1 MIRLTA
7 GVCLLWTTCGA
18 AVAVDGVFPYPY
30 HKHTLP
36 NGLTAIIIPMESPG
50 LVAYYSVVRTGSRDE
65 VEPGRSGFA
74 HFFEHMMFR
83 GTKKYPQ
90 NAYNAIVTGIGAQ
103 ANAFTTDDLTAY
115 HLTFAKVDLEKV
127 IEIESDRFQNLDYG
141 KPAFQTEAGAVYGE
155 YRKSVTE
162 PFALLQEKLQDT
174 AYDVHTYKH
183 TTMGFEADI
192 KTMPAA
198 YDYSRE
204 FFRRFY
210 RPENVVLIV
219 AGDVDPKAAMTL
231 IEKYYGKWKK
241 GYVAPDVKMEPIH
254 TKERTAEVSYPG
266 RTLPLL
272 VVAYQGDAYDPANRD
287 YVAALLLDD
296 LAFGESS
303 PLFRKLVIEEQK
315 VQFIGAHFPQ
325 NRNMPLFEIISMVK
339 KADDLDYVKNE
350 IYRTLEEFKEEP
362 ADAKKLAELKRRNKY
377 AFLMQLDTPDHVAGA
392 LARLAALTGSI
403 ETVNEFYAA
412 IDKVTPEDVQ
422 NAARRYFVPG
432 RRTVVVLKGAAE

>member
-1 MIRLTA
+1 
-7 GVCLLWTTCGA
+7 
-18 AVAVDGVFPYPY
+18 
-30 HKHTLP
+30 
-36 NGLTAIIIPMESPG
+36 
-50 LVAYYSVVRTGSRDE
+50 
-65 VEPGRSGFA
+65 
-74 HFFEHMMFR
+74 
-83 GTKKYPQ
+83 
-90 NAYNAIVTGIGAQ
+90 
-103 ANAFTTDDLTAY
+103 
-115 HLTFAKVDLEKV
+115 
-127 IEIESDRFQNLDYG
+127 
-141 KPAFQTEAGAVYGE
+141 
-155 YRKSVTE
+155 
-162 PFALLQEKLQDT
+162 LLQEKLQDT